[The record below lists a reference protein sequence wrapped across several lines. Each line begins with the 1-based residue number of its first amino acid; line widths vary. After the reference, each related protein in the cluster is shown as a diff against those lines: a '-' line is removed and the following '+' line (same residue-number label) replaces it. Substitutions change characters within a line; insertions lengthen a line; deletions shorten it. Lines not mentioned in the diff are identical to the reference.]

1 MTVAEIKEM
10 IKNMNDNAIQFV
22 GARYDR
28 DGYTNDYFVDV
39 NYIVS
44 DKAEMVKDEYDYDTV
59 VDFDQSTILVKQ

>member
-1 MTVAEIKEM
+1 M
-10 IKNMNDNAIQFV
+10 IKNMNDNVMIQFV

-44 DKAEMVKDEYDYDTV
+44 DKAEIVKDEYGYDTV

>member
-1 MTVAEIKEM
+1 M
-10 IKNMNDNAIQFV
+10 IKNMNDNAMIQFV

-44 DKAEMVKDEYDYDTV
+44 DKAEIVKDEYGYDTV

>member
-1 MTVAEIKEM
+1 M
-10 IKNMNDNAIQFV
+10 IKNMNDNAMIQFV

-28 DGYTNDYFVDV
+28 DGYANDYFVDI

-44 DKAEMVKDEYDYDTV
+44 DKAEMVKDEYGYDTV

>member
-1 MTVAEIKEM
+1 M
-10 IKNMNDNAIQFV
+10 IKNMNDNAMIQFV

-28 DGYTNDYFVDV
+28 DSYTNDYFVDV

-44 DKAEMVKDEYDYDTV
+44 DKAEIVKDEYGYDTA